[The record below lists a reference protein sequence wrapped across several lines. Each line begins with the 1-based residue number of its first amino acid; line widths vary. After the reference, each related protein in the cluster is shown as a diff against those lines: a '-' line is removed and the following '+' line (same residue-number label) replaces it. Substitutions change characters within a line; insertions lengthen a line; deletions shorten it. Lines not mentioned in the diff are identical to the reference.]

1 LAGRFNILKEQCPLR
16 SKFITVS
23 ALAVAGTLSAWAQT
37 QKIAVIDMQGAILQ
51 TKEGQ
56 KASAELK
63 TKFSPKE
70 AEFTKRGQDLAT
82 KQEQYRKA
90 ANTMSDDAKA
100 AADRDMQTGTRN
112 LQRDTDDAKADFQ
125 TEENRLLG
133 GIMGKMQA
141 VLTKYANDNQITLIV
156 DISTQPNNLLFADQS
171 ANVTAAIIGL
181 YDKGEAAGP
190 ALSAPAPNTPGP
202 AKTPP
207 ATPSPRKPAAPAPK

>member
-1 LAGRFNILKEQCPLR
+1 LR
-16 SKFITVS
+16 SKVITVC
-23 ALAVAGTLSAWAQT
+23 ALAVAGSLSAWAQT

-82 KQEQYRKA
+82 KQDQYRKA

-100 AADRDMQTGTRN
+100 AADRDMQTATRN
-112 LQRDTDDAKADFQ
+112 LQRDADDAKADFQ

-190 ALSAPAPNTPGP
+190 ALSAPAPSASAPNAAGP

-207 ATPSPRKPAAPAPK
+207 ATQAPRKPAAPATPAPK

>member
-1 LAGRFNILKEQCPLR
+1 MR
-16 SKFITVS
+16 SKVITVC
-23 ALAVAGTLSAWAQT
+23 ALAVAGSLSAWAQT

-82 KQEQYRKA
+82 KQDQYRKA

-100 AADRDMQTGTRN
+100 AADRDMQTATRN
-112 LQRDTDDAKADFQ
+112 LQRDADDAKADFQ

-190 ALSAPAPNTPGP
+190 ALSAPAPSASAPNAAGP

-207 ATPSPRKPAAPAPK
+207 ATQAPRKPAAPATPAPK

>member
-1 LAGRFNILKEQCPLR
+1 LR
-16 SKFITVS
+16 SKVITVC
-23 ALAVAGTLSAWAQT
+23 ALAIAGSLSAWAQT

-82 KQEQYRKA
+82 KQDQYRKA

-100 AADRDMQTGTRN
+100 AADRDMQTATRN
-112 LQRDTDDAKADFQ
+112 LQRDADDAKADFQ

-190 ALSAPAPNTPGP
+190 ALSAPAPSASAPNAAGP

-207 ATPSPRKPAAPAPK
+207 ATQAPRKPAAPATPAPK

>member
-1 LAGRFNILKEQCPLR
+1 LR
-16 SKFITVS
+16 SKVITGC
-23 ALAVAGTLSAWAQT
+23 ALAIAGSLSAWAQT

-82 KQEQYRKA
+82 KQDQYRKA

-100 AADRDMQTGTRN
+100 AADRDMQTATRN
-112 LQRDTDDAKADFQ
+112 LQRDADDAKADFQ